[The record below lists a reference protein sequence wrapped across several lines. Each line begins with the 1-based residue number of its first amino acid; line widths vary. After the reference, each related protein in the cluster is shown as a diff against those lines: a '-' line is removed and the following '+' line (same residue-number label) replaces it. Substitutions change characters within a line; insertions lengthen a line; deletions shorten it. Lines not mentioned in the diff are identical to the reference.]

1 MLLFK
6 LTNNFNI
13 GRFEWSLLYVRINV
27 RWNWRKDEKNQ
38 SAPQEIYDSQRCSW
52 WRFNPRDKRKRKYS
66 EPGLEWGIHNVSRVV
81 LSREVTLLDLGLAT
95 FQNPWT
101 KLMSICFVFRISKS
115 SSSSLSCN
123 SLIYIEAS
131 YMAVCS
137 WIFHDRGDR
146 NLDKDG
152 SSPN

>member
-52 WRFNPRDKRKRKYS
+52 WRFNPRDKRKRKYF

-81 LSREVTLLDLGLAT
+81 LSREVTLLESRLGH
-95 FQNPWT
+95 F
-101 KLMSICFVFRISKS
+101 SKYV
-115 SSSSLSCN
+115 N
-123 SLIYIEAS
+123 
-131 YMAVCS
+131 
-137 WIFHDRGDR
+137 
-146 NLDKDG
+146 
-152 SSPN
+152 